1 MGLFKALDREED
13 ALFIT
18 QEALDRLAQIE
29 RGYSKRLKE
38 LGFHRHMGNCGSVSI
53 SGGMTGYSGWDMT
66 PSSMIGTL
74 LFRLAIGEPVSGESP
89 FGTYYEV
96 PERTLVFRLSFL
108 AGMGLE
114 FDRARAP
121 MTATE
126 AEDFGRW
133 VADLILSPPRA
144 QTSVPDPTDQAPEL

>member
-1 MGLFKALDREED
+1 L
-13 ALFIT
+13 LFIT
-18 QEALDRLAQIE
+18 VYFCFPHFTSLPETSHFVLRWL
-29 RGYSKRLKE
+29 
-38 LGFHRHMGNCGSVSI
+38 
-53 SGGMTGYSGWDMT
+53 
-66 PSSMIGTL
+66 
-74 LFRLAIGEPVSGESP
+74 
-89 FGTYYEV
+89 YYEV